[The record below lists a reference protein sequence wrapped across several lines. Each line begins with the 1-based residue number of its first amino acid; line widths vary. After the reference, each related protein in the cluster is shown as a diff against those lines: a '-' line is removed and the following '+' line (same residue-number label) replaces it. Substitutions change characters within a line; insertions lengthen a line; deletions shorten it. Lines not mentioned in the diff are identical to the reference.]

1 MVSLWMVVASL
12 FFAIMGACVKLASV
26 KVDFVNIVLF
36 RSLIN
41 LIVASTIIYFSGAG
55 FKTRHLGLHLQRAA
69 MGNASLY
76 CSFYTLIHLP
86 IATATTLS
94 YTHPIFQSLLTFFT
108 AKSQLTARVLF
119 SVVLG
124 FIGIMVLLHPDM
136 PAGAYTA
143 TLIGVLSGIL
153 TALAYFNVGKLVKQG
168 EPQVR
173 VVFYFSLV
181 GTLLGLLVSTITG
194 FSSLDG
200 TSLLYLLG
208 IGLFGTL
215 GQFCMTHAYGH
226 GNVLVVSVLSYSSI
240 VFATLLGYFIFAEQL
255 SPSALLGML
264 LITCSGAIAILKKS
278 SIKASKAAA

>member
-226 GNVLVVSVLSYSSI
+226 GNGTPANS
-240 VFATLLGYFIFAEQL
+240 
-255 SPSALLGML
+255 
-264 LITCSGAIAILKKS
+264 
-278 SIKASKAAA
+278 